1 MDSENAVKSAMSSQ
15 THIVDKHLV
24 SEENTSLLGTL

>member
-1 MDSENAVKSAMSSQ
+1 MDSENAVKSAMSSP

-24 SEENTSLLGTL
+24 SDEGTRYTL